1 MKNNVNNYIIKSIDN
16 YSNLIKKPTPISILT
31 AENTIFIK
39 TNQNQLKTNYI
50 KNGNQIKHNKNYL
63 STTINQ
69 SQTLYNSLKNTF
81 IKGKNSNIV
90 TTNKKNLKDI
100 NNRINEFLKNIKYQ
114 GNNSRV
120 TNSFINMDKSNNI
133 NISSLNTINGFSSN
147 NNHIFNIYSMTKKL
161 KNNSSVKGKNKM
173 KKKLKIFDE
182 NKKFNQNEMDKN
194 NINSIHSIGTKAS
207 SQNRNKKI
215 KIN

>member
-1 MKNNVNNYIIKSIDN
+1 MKNNVNNHIIKSIDN

-39 TNQNQLKTNYI
+39 TNQNQLKANYI
-50 KNGNQIKHNKNYL
+50 KNGNQIKYNKNYL

-114 GNNSRV
+114 GHNSRV
-120 TNSFINMDKSNNI
+120 TNSFI
-133 NISSLNTINGFSSN
+133 
-147 NNHIFNIYSMTKKL
+147 KL
-161 KNNSSVKGKNKM
+161 LTWIEV
-173 KKKLKIFDE
+173 ITV
-182 NKKFNQNEMDKN
+182 
-194 NINSIHSIGTKAS
+194 I
-207 SQNRNKKI
+207 
-215 KIN
+215 